1 MTFFELVGT
10 VGASAFGGGGLMAAI
25 NWRTRKRRDDLEY
38 AKEAMK
44 FMKEHNNDLMQRVTN
59 LELEVKSLQAF
70 KCFNEGCRTR
80 KSIA

>member
-10 VGASAFGGGGLMAAI
+10 VGASALGGGGLMAAI
-25 NWRTRKRRDDLEY
+25 NWRTRKKKDDLEF

-44 FMKEHNNDLMQRVTN
+44 FMKEENVDMRQRVTN

-70 KCFNEGCRTR
+70 KCFNEGCTKRR
-80 KSIA
+80 AIA